1 MLNIF
6 GVYTTQLTFL
16 PTLIIKGQAVFQQH
30 VSENKAVI
38 PPPKSNFMDPMKS
51 MHEFPRGPSAT
62 G

>member
-6 GVYTTQLTFL
+6 RVYMTQLTSL
-16 PTLIIKGQAVFQQH
+16 LTLIIKGQAVFQQH

-38 PPPKSNFMDPMKS
+38 PPTNFMDPMKS
-51 MHEFPRGPSAT
+51 MHGFPRGLWAT